1 MGMHPQKGGTTTGAG
16 AAESLATEEGA
27 TEEGPRA
34 TKTAGSL
41 DQEAF
46 ARRGTLET
54 RFVSEENEIRPHYG
68 RDSW

>member
-1 MGMHPQKGGTTTGAG
+1 MGMHPQKGGTATGAG
-16 AAESLATEEGA
+16 AAE

-41 DQEAF
+41 DQEMF

-54 RFVSEENEIRPHYG
+54 RFVSQENEMRPHYG